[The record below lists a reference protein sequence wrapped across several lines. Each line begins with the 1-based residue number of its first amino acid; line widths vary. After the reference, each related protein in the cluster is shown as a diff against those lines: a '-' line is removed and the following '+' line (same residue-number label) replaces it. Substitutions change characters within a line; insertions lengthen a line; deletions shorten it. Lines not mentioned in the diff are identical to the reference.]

1 MPKTEPLGS
10 SVMPLGK
17 KTFASN
23 KNFVDCQFIS
33 ESEVPWPLK
42 PCKYNSCPL
51 ISIYQ
56 FSVEAGVEY
65 PPKLPEFKIP
75 TIFQVFPTGTV
86 CKEVIS
92 FASIFSLGY
101 SITLI

>member
-33 ESEVPWPLK
+33 ESEVPVSPL
-42 PCKYNSCPL
+42 N
-51 ISIYQ
+51 
-56 FSVEAGVEY
+56 
-65 PPKLPEFKIP
+65 
-75 TIFQVFPTGTV
+75 
-86 CKEVIS
+86 
-92 FASIFSLGY
+92 
-101 SITLI
+101 TLLTPINTRGLFF

>member
-33 ESEVPWPLK
+33 ESEVP
-42 PCKYNSCPL
+42 
-51 ISIYQ
+51 
-56 FSVEAGVEY
+56 
-65 PPKLPEFKIP
+65 
-75 TIFQVFPTGTV
+75 
-86 CKEVIS
+86 
-92 FASIFSLGY
+92 
-101 SITLI
+101 